1 MLGIRAREKGTPID
15 WHLRIAGFK
24 TFADLVTLSFAY
36 DQRVATS
43 GLDIGG
49 PGFTTDRF
57 RELKEVQ
64 RNIDVGVGMSD
75 RGGRYYSLY
84 YARTIDGRNT
94 GQKDIVGLSITF
106 PFDVPFP
113 LNASSE

>member
-1 MLGIRAREKGTPID
+1 
-15 WHLRIAGFK
+15 
-24 TFADLVTLSFAY
+24 
-36 DQRVATS
+36 
-43 GLDIGG
+43 
-49 PGFTTDRF
+49 
-57 RELKEVQ
+57 
-64 RNIDVGVGMSD
+64 MSD